1 MHEVENGRLGVK
13 LDAMVQTL
21 AQERSEREEQ
31 QRQAHENLIEMQ
43 KTQQELK
50 IMLQVSRQLEV
61 QRARQRDQADERH
74 AELEKENVLLLAQM
88 SMEKEDQA
96 S

>member
-1 MHEVENGRLGVK
+1 MGIK
-13 LDAMVQTL
+13 LEAITQTL
-21 AQERSEREEQ
+21 AEERKEREEQ
-31 QRQAHENLIEMQ
+31 QRQAHESHVEMQ

-74 AELEKENVLLLAQM
+74 GALE
-88 SMEKEDQA
+88 
-96 S
+96 